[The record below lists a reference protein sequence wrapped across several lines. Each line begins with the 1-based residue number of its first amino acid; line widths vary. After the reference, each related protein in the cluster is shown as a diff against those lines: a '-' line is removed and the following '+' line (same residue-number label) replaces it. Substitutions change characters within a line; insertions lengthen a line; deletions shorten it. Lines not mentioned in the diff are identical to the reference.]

1 MRQVGIKNIA
11 MLTGDNR
18 LSALEVKNTLA
29 IDDCYYNLLPKDKL
43 RILEEKKLVDK
54 IMYLGD
60 GINDAPVIAAAD
72 VGVAM
77 GRVGSDVAIGASD
90 IVFNTDT
97 LMNVSLL
104 KKKAKKMKYIVLEN
118 IVIILLV
125 KFIVIILGVLGL
137 AGLWGAVFGDVGVA
151 LVAILNSKRIKKN
164 SPNF

>member
-1 MRQVGIKNIA
+1 
-11 MLTGDNR
+11 
-18 LSALEVKNTLA
+18 
-29 IDDCYYNLLPKDKL
+29 
-43 RILEEKKLVDK
+43 
-54 IMYLGD
+54 MYLGD